1 MCELIN
7 AKKRLAFSKI
17 FLDDRYPKDNDVI
30 LRIINF
36 FNNIRV
42 RIYNIRNEL
51 IDDIYLNKC
60 LTVKYLKDVLSKFM
74 EGYPYRMLYK
84 IDRGNGEFETRRDNH
99 YPDDDLLTNT
109 TGLEIIDLIVIPL
122 AAIVKHHEGGGKRKR
137 RKSKRRSSKRKKSK
151 RRSKRR

>member
-17 FLDDRYPKDNDVI
+17 FLDDRYPEDNDVI
-30 LRIINF
+30 LRIIDF

-51 IDDIYLNKC
+51 INDIYLSKC
-60 LTVKYLKDVLSKFM
+60 LTVKDLKDVLSKIM
-74 EGYPYRMLYK
+74 ERIPYRVLYK

-99 YPDDDLLTNT
+99 YPDDDLLI
-109 TGLEIIDLIVIPL
+109 LVLKL
-122 AAIVKHHEGGGKRKR
+122 
-137 RKSKRRSSKRKKSK
+137 
-151 RRSKRR
+151 